1 MTSRTHQLLEAA
13 RTRPLTPAERLEIDA
28 REAARLDPLALAEAL
43 AGGKQRLAPEEAD
56 RLFRGAGA
64 GAAAGPA
71 SDEEVTAVMEVGDSL
86 ALAEALGGGMQKL
99 TPEEAGRLCPTPAPA
114 LVPAAA
120 TATATAL
127 APEPTLQV
135 VVLRGPN
142 LVATQALG
150 PGEYALGSDPN
161 CELHLD
167 DPAIGRCHA
176 FLVFSDGKATLQTV
190 SDGGAMRINGVPQRT
205 AEVRALDDVALG
217 PFVLKLR
224 VVMPKVSRPSAASP
238 APAVPAPARPAAA
251 PPQARPAPSA
261 PAPVPAPA
269 PRSLPAQP
277 APAAMPHPAAPGPR
291 AAPPAPVAS
300 PPLAAAPVPAVA
312 KAPAPMPA
320 PASMPVSA
328 PPKGRHPWRL
338 QPMPGFVPP
347 PPEEDLEELPKGKD
361 PGPVLRVRVFWGKAA
376 VGVYGF
382 EPGREVFAGPSDA
395 ADVAAYRLPLPS
407 TKFLLA
413 KSDRAGRWTLRIPK
427 ELKAFTFEKSG
438 WRPVQG
444 VAEKDACSLP
454 LEPDK
459 LVRLGDATYS
469 LEVRVERVRRAP
481 SASFR
486 SFLRSGVALP
496 AATVGLLGAAAVLAV
511 VFMPRYD
518 EAKQDFTP
526 QQMLRAAKA
535 VLKPPEKKKEEVKKL
550 EKLVEKPKERD
561 KNEPKVDLPPDVPR
575 NKNTAQ
581 VSAALKSVQKVTSGL
596 AVESLL
602 KATSKL
608 TGGPKGYGDKGMGY
622 KISPLTGKPPVA
634 MAGMSFGPGL
644 GGFGTETKG
653 IGAIRGMGGGGGGGI
668 GSFSAGGTGKGKVG
682 GTVVASA
689 AGFKQRGGGGQ
700 LARELIAKVINEH
713 MGEIRGCYERAL
725 LREAGLAG
733 KLNLEW
739 TIGTDGRVEEVK
751 VKQSTIKGAEV
762 PNCIVGS
769 LKTWLFP
776 KPTGGKVIVSY
787 PFLFNS
793 VGF

>member
-13 RTRPLTPAERLEIDA
+13 RSRPLTGAERSELDP
-28 REAARLDPLALAEAL
+28 RQAARLDPLALAEAL
-43 AGGKQRLAPEEAD
+43 AAGKQRLTPEEAD
-56 RLFRGAGA
+56 RVFHGAD
-64 GAAAGPA
+64 P
-71 SDEEVTAVMEVGDSL
+71 DREVTAVIDNPL
-86 ALAEALGGGMQKL
+86 ALAAAIAGGAQHL
-99 TPEEAGRLCPTPAPA
+99 SREEADRLCPTPAPTPA
-114 LVPAAA
+114 PAPAPAAA
-120 TATATAL
+120 
-127 APEPTLQV
+127 APAADESTLQV
-135 VVLRGPN
+135 VMLRGGTLAGS
-142 LVATQALG
+142 LVLP
-150 PGEYALGSDPN
+150 PGEYAVGSDAN

-167 DPAIGRCHA
+167 DPAVGRCHA
-176 FLVFSDGKATLQTV
+176 FLVFRDGKATLQAV
-190 SDGGAMRINGVPQRT
+190 SDDGALRINGVPQRT
-205 AEVRALDDVALG
+205 AEVRALDDVAIG

-224 VVMPKVSRPSAASP
+224 VVAPKKQRPAIPSP
-238 APAVPAPARPAAA
+238 APAAPPPPRAVAPQPRPQPLPQARPAAA
-251 PPQARPAPSA
+251 APRPQPQAAPAAPLTHPATPAARAAPPPAPPAPVALAQTAPPAPPAARA
-261 PAPVPAPA
+261 PAPVPA
-269 PRSLPAQP
+269 
-277 APAAMPHPAAPGPR
+277 
-291 AAPPAPVAS
+291 S
-300 PPLAAAPVPAVA
+300 PAAAPA
-312 KAPAPMPA
+312 
-320 PASMPVSA
+320 SA
-328 PPKGRHPWRL
+328 PGRHAFRL
-338 QPMPGFVPP
+338 QPMAGYVPP
-347 PPEEDLEELPKGKD
+347 PPEDLGELPKGKD
-361 PGPVLRVRVFWGKAA
+361 PGPVLRVRVFWGKTS

-407 TKFLLA
+407 PRFLLA
-413 KSDRAGRWTLRIPK
+413 KSDKAGRWTLRVPQG
-427 ELKAFTFEKSG
+427 LKAFTFEKNG
-438 WRPVQG
+438 WRLALG
-444 VAEKDACSLP
+444 AAEKDATSVP

-459 LVRLGDATYS
+459 LVRLGDADYS
-469 LEVRVERVRRAP
+469 LEVRVERLRRAP
-481 SASFR
+481 SMSLR

-496 AATVGLLGAAAVLAV
+496 AAAVGALSVAAVLAV
-511 VFMPRYD
+511 VFMPHYD
-518 EAKQDFTP
+518 ESRQDFTP

-535 VLKPPEKKKEEVKKL
+535 VLKPPEKKKEVKRL
-550 EKLVEKPKERD
+550 EKLVEKPKERE

-575 NKNTAQ
+575 SKNTQQ
-581 VSAALKSVQKVTSGL
+581 VSQALKSVQRVTSGL

-622 KISPLTGKPPVA
+622 KLSPLTGKPPVA
-634 MAGMSFGPGL
+634 MAGMSFGEGM

-668 GSFSAGGTGKGKVG
+668 GSFNAGGTGKGKVG

-751 VKQSTIKGAEV
+751 VKQATIKGSEV

-769 LKTWLFP
+769 LKTWIFP

-793 VGF
+793 IGF